1 MTTYGIGHTD
11 AINSCWYV
19 VDAINSHPNFKI
31 TYPIEHDLRQS
42 IAEGFW
48 QVSGANFAC
57 LADAIDGI
65 LIWVHRPYE
74 WDCIESGCIAV
85 NSFAEERKRL
95 VLIAMQ

>member
-31 TYPIEHDLRQS
+31 TYPIEHDLQQS

-57 LADAIDGI
+57 CADAIDGI
-65 LIWVHRPYE
+65 LYGFIGHMN
-74 WDCIESGCIAV
+74 GIAL
-85 NSFAEERKRL
+85 SL
-95 VLIAMQ
+95 VALQ